1 MQLTTDTRTDVIQ
14 RLRRVEGQIRGI
26 IAMLESGREPAE
38 LVQQLA
44 SASHAV
50 RKARLKIVA
59 HSARDCMTPHD
70 SDHGRG
76 ECLEWIEQQFFSLT

>member
-1 MQLTTDTRTDVIQ
+1 MRLPAETMTDVLN

-44 SASHAV
+44 SASRALH
-50 RKARLKIVA
+50 KARMRIVA
-59 HSARDCMTPHD
+59 HAVEECVAAQGHDESQRDC
-70 SDHGRG
+70 
-76 ECLEWIEQQFFSLT
+76 LERMEQLFLSPV

>member
-1 MQLTTDTRTDVIQ
+1 MQLTTDTRTEVIQ

-38 LVQQLA
+38 LVHQLA

-50 RKARLKIVA
+50 SKARMKIVA
-59 HSARDCMTPHD
+59 HAVRDSLAQQDPD
-70 SDHGRG
+70 QGPADY
-76 ECLEWIEQQFFSLT
+76 LERIEQRFFSFT